1 MLLLKKY
8 TIIHE
13 TQTDKLQDLSSSIH
27 ELSNKFILEER
38 EQDKI
43 NNKLDYLIKSQNYD
57 SINKHDNN

>member
-13 TQTDKLQDLSSSIH
+13 TQTDKLQDLSTNIH
-27 ELSNKFILEER
+27 NLSNKFSVEER

-43 NNKLDYLIKSQNYD
+43 NNKLDYLVKSQKYD
-57 SINKHDNN
+57 TTN